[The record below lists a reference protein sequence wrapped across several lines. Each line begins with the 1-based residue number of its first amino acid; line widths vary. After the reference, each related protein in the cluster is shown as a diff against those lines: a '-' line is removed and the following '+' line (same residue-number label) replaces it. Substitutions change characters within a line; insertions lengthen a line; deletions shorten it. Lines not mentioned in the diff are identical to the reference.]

1 MGNIIKKIIDVIS
14 VLLVIVFFITVIAL
28 IISGSEIGIAI
39 GIVVL
44 GAIVL
49 LLLCNGTYILFN
61 WFDTKH

>member
-14 VLLVIVFFITVIAL
+14 VLLVIVSFIAIIAL

-49 LLLCNGTYILFN
+49 IFLCNGTYIIFN
-61 WFDTKH
+61 WLETKH